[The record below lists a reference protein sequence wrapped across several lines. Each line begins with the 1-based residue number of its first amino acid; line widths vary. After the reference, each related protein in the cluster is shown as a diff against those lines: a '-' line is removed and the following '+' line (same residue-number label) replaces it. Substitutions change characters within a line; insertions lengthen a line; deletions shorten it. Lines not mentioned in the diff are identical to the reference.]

1 MLLLIESLDRP
12 RSLLLLAYAGV
23 VAGAA
28 TSIKYNA
35 GALIIVALITSTLRS
50 RRYGW
55 KAALAGLG
63 LWAFAFGATAVAGT
77 PYALIDFGTFAR
89 DVSLQVA
96 RLSEGHGVRL
106 VNGWSHNL
114 LFSLTDGLGVPLLW
128 TGIAGIPVM
137 FARDWQRALIV
148 WAYPLTYFV
157 VIGGGHT
164 GFVRY
169 SLPMVP
175 FITIGA
181 AFAIRALAQVV
192 TRSREPAGHWVVAA
206 AAVLLAVPSLMT
218 AVTFDR
224 LMARPDTRLVAGAWL
239 AAQRA
244 PGAGLYQSGWPY
256 AHPVVSSPPAGPGFR
271 LVSFDADRGRFLFDG
286 AVTEDPEWLVIARSP
301 LRVYTPVPFELTR
314 VAEVRYVLAY
324 RVTGTSGPEAES
336 WFDRQD
342 AFFLPYARMKY
353 RSRPGPELEIFRRR
367 D

>member
-1 MLLLIESLDRP
+1 MYQAGHLAGRFTDTQAFVLWVAASPSWLHLTLRLVSGASSIGTLLIVFRLTVRLSDRATALAATFFLAIAYLPVREAHFGLVDSSLTLLIAGTVLLLIESLDRP

-128 TGIAGIPVM
+128 TGSAGIPVM

-192 TRSREPAGHWVVAA
+192 TRSREPAGA
-206 AAVLLAVPSLMT
+206 LGGRRGCS
-218 AVTFDR
+218 
-224 LMARPDTRLVAGAWL
+224 
-239 AAQRA
+239 A
-244 PGAGLYQSGWPY
+244 PGCSVPDDRRDLRPADGEAG
-256 AHPVVSSPPAGPGFR
+256 HPT
-271 LVSFDADRGRFLFDG
+271 RGRG
-286 AVTEDPEWLVIARSP
+286 VARSP
-301 LRVYTPVPFELTR
+301 TGAGCGPLCHSGCALRSPGGQLT
-314 VAEVRYVLAY
+314 
-324 RVTGTSGPEAES
+324 TS
-336 WFDRQD
+336 
-342 AFFLPYARMKY
+342 
-353 RSRPGPELEIFRRR
+353 RSGFQAG
-367 D
+367 